1 MKQRLGLAQALL
13 SKPEI
18 LICDEPTSALDPL
31 GTQSL
36 SRSFT
41 CHQTRNDSSF
51 SSHILSDVEQI
62 SDYVV
67 ILHQGKIKL
76 FGEMEELK
84 TLISPRRLSSSI
96 CQLTR
101 NRAFLSAREKC
112 GD

>member
-1 MKQRLGLAQALL
+1 MRQRLGLATSLL

-31 GTQSL
+31 GRKAFL
-36 SRSFT
+36 DLLLAINKKRPVL
-41 CHQTRNDSSF
+41 F

-62 SDYVV
+62 SDYVA

-84 TLISPRRLSSSI
+84 TQFRQEDYLLQFASS
-96 CQLTR
+96 QETEH
-101 NRAFLSAREKC
+101 FLSARERC